1 MKYILTV
8 ISLLF
13 ASAATADCVI
23 LVHGLARSSHSF
35 LAMETALKGIG
46 YDVVNVDYPS
56 TEYTIEELS
65 ELTIPPAV
73 AACKNARKMHFVT
86 HSMGGIMVRYY
97 LKHTA
102 PKPKNL
108 GHVVMLGPPNK
119 GSPIVDKLGDVPGFE
134 LWNGVAGKQLG
145 AGPTSLPNTLGVVD
159 FSLGVIAGSDSISPI
174 FSSLIDGGDDGK
186 VSIKSTKV
194 AGMTDHIVLD
204 VTHTFMMNS
213 PSVFKQVTTFL
224 REGRFRHE
232 D

>member
-13 ASAATADCVI
+13 ASTAAADCVI
-23 LVHGLARSSHSF
+23 LVHGLARSSYSF
-35 LAMETALKGIG
+35 LPMETALKSIG
-46 YDVVNVDYPS
+46 YDVVNVGYPS
-56 TEYTIEELS
+56 TESTIEELS
-65 ELTIPPAV
+65 ELAIPPAV

-102 PKPKNL
+102 HKPKNL
-108 GHVVMLGPPNK
+108 DHVVMLGPPNK
-119 GSPIVDKLGDVPGFE
+119 GSPIVDRLGDLPGFD
-134 LWNGVAGKQLG
+134 LWNGVAGKQMG
-145 AGPTSLPNTLGVVD
+145 TGPASLPNTLGAVD

-174 FSSLIDGGDDGK
+174 FSSLIDGDDDGK
-186 VSIKSTKV
+186 VSIESTKV
-194 AGMTDHIVLD
+194 ADMTDHIVLD

-213 PSVFKQVTTFL
+213 PSVFKQVATFL

>member
-13 ASAATADCVI
+13 ASTAAADCVI
-23 LVHGLARSSHSF
+23 LVHGLARSSYSF
-35 LAMETALKGIG
+35 LPMETALKSIG
-46 YDVVNVDYPS
+46 YDVVNVGYPS
-56 TEYTIEELS
+56 TESTIEELS
-65 ELTIPPAV
+65 ELAIPPAV

-86 HSMGGIMVRYY
+86 HSMGGIMVQYY

-102 PKPKNL
+102 HKPKNL
-108 GHVVMLGPPNK
+108 DHVVMLGPPNK
-119 GSPIVDKLGDVPGFE
+119 GSPIVDRLGDLPGFD
-134 LWNGVAGKQLG
+134 LWNGVAGKQMG
-145 AGPTSLPNTLGVVD
+145 TGPASLPNTLGAVD

-174 FSSLIDGGDDGK
+174 FSSLIDGDDDGK
-186 VSIKSTKV
+186 VSIESTKV
-194 AGMTDHIVLD
+194 ADMTDHIVLD

-213 PSVFKQVTTFL
+213 PSVFKQVATFL